1 MPLTTNNLKF
11 TIKQKT
17 LNVLAFLLAVTVG
30 SAQEIIE
37 ENKYDYSILVFSK
50 SPSQWKETGLNGQY
64 FKRATTAF
72 DQYGKPFK
80 NSTLKNKPSLLF
92 FGFTNCPE
100 ICPTTLADLSE
111 ITREATSNID
121 AINIIFVTLDPKRD
135 NEKHLKDYIL
145 YFDGNI
151 IGVTGDKIEI
161 KKFAENW
168 KVFYET
174 VKTSNNN
181 YTLNHTATV
190 FMIDKLGN
198 FRGTISWGENESS
211 IIQKINNY
219 CYFIYRK
226 FY

>member
-1 MPLTTNNLKF
+1 MNLARKKLIILSSIIISFIIILILTFLFAEYLSRKNVP
-11 TIKQKT
+11 QKI
-17 LNVLAFLLAVTVG
+17 
-30 SAQEIIE
+30 SEIID
-37 ENKYDYSILVFSK
+37 KVYLIDH
-50 SPSQWKETGLNGQY
+50 
-64 FKRATTAF
+64 
-72 DQYGKPFK
+72 YGKPFK

-111 ITREATSNID
+111 FTREASSNVNS
-121 AINIIFVTLDPKRD
+121 INIIFVTLDPKRD
-135 NEKHLKDYIL
+135 NKNHLKDYIQ

-168 KVFYET
+168 GVFYET

-190 FMIDKLGN
+190 FMIDELGN
-198 FRGTISWGENESS
+198 FRGTISWSENDTS
-211 IIQKINNY
+211 IIQKINNL
-219 CYFIYRK
+219 RK
-226 FY
+226 LN